1 MQEKIKVER
10 AKEYFKEEIKRFVSF
25 YHYWNRYS
33 FSIYKTRFLSDLI
46 PIKFPETL
54 ATIESKKLK
63 SISKYSL
70 INYGFDHRSCF
81 GRYLEIVDQRG
92 YWGSS
97 YRSRFVWTPYTKLY
111 SPEQGNFTWMTKEML
126 IEHLNYPK
134 DILGLNYDVNVFDP
148 DISGEDSK
156 GEHWNIVFDFKKLTF
171 IEIKFVLFWARY
183 AAEVPS
189 CLALIDALILKEKY
203 RDEELYNLLI
213 MASFFQRYHFKGSG
227 GHISDG
233 QSISIFGKFIS
244 RQQLINRLK
253 ESPDGSVN
261 LIFERTLNST
271 SPEKP
276 EYEVEYANWVLNFKK
291 SIPTIHLLKP
301 NSIYD
306 VDLNL
311 IFDDENISI
320 RLSEYEKLY
329 SKYKSE
335 EIK

>member
-10 AKEYFKEEIKRFVSF
+10 AKEYFKEEVKRFISY
-25 YHYWNRYS
+25 YHLWNRYS
-33 FSIYKTRFLSDLI
+33 FSIYRTRFLSNFI

-54 ATIESKKLK
+54 ATIESEKLK

-70 INYGFDHRSCF
+70 IYYGFEHRVCF

-97 YRSRFVWTPYTKLY
+97 YRSRFVWTPYTKIY

-148 DISGEDSK
+148 DTSGENSK
-156 GEHWNIVFDFKKLTF
+156 GEHWNIVFDFKQLTF

-189 CLALIDALILKEKY
+189 CFALIDALILKERYK
-203 RDEELYNLLI
+203 DEELYNLLI
-213 MASFFQRYHFKGSG
+213 MASFLQRYHFMGLG
-227 GHISDG
+227 GHISDS
-233 QSISIFGKFIS
+233 QCISVFGKFIS

-261 LIFERTLNST
+261 SIFERTHNST
-271 SPEKP
+271 LPGKH
-276 EYEVEYANWVLNFKK
+276 EYEVEYANWVLDFKRA
-291 SIPTIHLLKP
+291 IPTINLSK
-301 NSIYD
+301 STGWYD
-306 VDLNL
+306 VDLNR
-311 IFDDENISI
+311 IFDEENISI
-320 RLSEYEKLY
+320 RLKEYEKLY
-329 SKYKSE
+329 PKYKSE